1 MPEDSGAKSRLGE
14 ALFRYDARRRLRRAF
29 SRGLVRGLSA
39 LRAQLERGPLIVAL
53 NHVAFWDGF
62 VLSCLGGAAAADAYC
77 LMDRA
82 NLERLSFLRF
92 AGAVPVD
99 ASDARRARRDLEQA
113 ARLLDRPG
121 RLLFVFPQ
129 GTQVPAHLPLAFR
142 TGVLALADCAG
153 VPIVPAG
160 LRYEFLQDPK
170 PEVLV
175 SIGMAIEG
183 GGLRSDRRRRLEQ
196 AVRGELDE
204 IDRLLLSVASS
215 RECAPAVAA
224 GFVPFLHEAPQ
235 GLPVGS
241 RLLGAL
247 GTRRPA

>member
-1 MPEDSGAKSRLGE
+1 
-14 ALFRYDARRRLRRAF
+14 
-29 SRGLVRGLSA
+29 
-39 LRAQLERGPLIVAL
+39 VAL

-62 VLSCLGGAAAADAYC
+62 VLSCLGEAAAADAYC

-99 ASDARRARRDLEQA
+99 AADARRARRDLEQA

-129 GTQVPAHLPLAFR
+129 GTQVPPHLPLAFR
-142 TGVLALADCAG
+142 TGVLTLADLAAAT
-153 VPIVPAG
+153 IVPVG

-175 SIGMAIEG
+175 SIGTALEG
-183 GGLRSDRRRRLEQ
+183 GGSRSDRRKGLEQ

-204 IDRLLLSVASS
+204 IDRLLLSAASPGERPS
-215 RECAPAVAA
+215 AAAA
-224 GFVPFLHEAPQ
+224 GFVPFLREAPR

-247 GTRRPA
+247 STRRPA